1 MEKYQVIKEELDLGC
16 GEAQSDKSV
25 LVEGIG
31 DGEESRE
38 GRKGEMMSGR
48 AMRG

>member
-1 MEKYQVIKEELDLGC
+1 VGKDQVIKEELDLGC
-16 GEAQSDKSV
+16 GEAQSDESI
-25 LVEGIG
+25 LVEWIG

-38 GRKGEMMSGR
+38 GRKGEMRSGR

>member
-1 MEKYQVIKEELDLGC
+1 MGY

-25 LVEGIG
+25 LVEEIGG

-38 GRKGEMMSGR
+38 GRKGEMRSGR

>member
-1 MEKYQVIKEELDLGC
+1 MGC
-16 GEAQSDKSV
+16 DEAQSDKSV

-31 DGEESRE
+31 GDGEESRE
-38 GRKGEMMSGR
+38 ARKGEMRSGR